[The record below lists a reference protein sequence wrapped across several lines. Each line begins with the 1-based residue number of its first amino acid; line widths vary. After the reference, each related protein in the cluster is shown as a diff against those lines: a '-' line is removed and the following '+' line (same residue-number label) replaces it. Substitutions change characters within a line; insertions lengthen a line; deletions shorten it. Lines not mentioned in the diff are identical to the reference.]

1 MTEHRSARRPNRA
14 PRGRH
19 TARPSTPSPR
29 ARGEAAADARARAF
43 GDTSPSLREET
54 EPMSRDDAASPPV
67 HEPAETDAWETS
79 VTRAT
84 PEGGPSAAEQ
94 EPGTTDEEPEPGRDH
109 EPIRD
114 EPATEALAPVAAVG
128 ATEPSTAG
136 HAEPATDEPATRRGT
151 GAAAAAR
158 GRRRATPSRGS
169 LPVAAGWTALTSLV
183 PGSGLIPTRL
193 RALGLLLV
201 TLLVLVVGSAA
212 AWYLLGDPLPTVLG
226 LASRRGVVIGALVV
240 LVAVGLVW
248 LLQILLANIAHNAKQ
263 RLRGVRRAVSTVLAV
278 LLMAATAMPFAL
290 GAQSLYAAQGLL
302 GNTTVFSGTGDGKI
316 VAGQD
321 PWAGTERLNVMLL
334 GQDAG
339 ADRVG
344 TRPDTIM
351 VASIDTRTGRTAL
364 FSLPRNLQ
372 YVRFPEGTVEAE
384 QFPEGFDA
392 FGTDENL
399 LNAVWQWADENKDLF
414 PGDPQPGLTA
424 TRHAVEQTLGLKT
437 DYYAMVDLQG
447 FEDLVNAIG
456 GVDINVERRIP
467 IGGGTN
473 QSTGGKYPIT
483 GWIEP
488 GEQHLDGYHALW
500 YARSREGSD
509 DYNRMCRQQRIVR
522 IVSEESDPARLALAF
537 PQLVTATENNI
548 VTDIPPAHL
557 DAFVELAMRV
567 KDSGFQ
573 SYPVNHDVD
582 APGSDSWSQGGHPD
596 WDYLHQWVQASIED
610 SMTSTVAVSVKGTE
624 ASSTPSPAA
633 PGAAEPSP
641 AAESSPAAQPVESPT
656 GEATDAP
663 AEGQDPAQPAA
674 PAAPVIAEDPLKS
687 CLPASEQ
694 G

>member
-19 TARPSTPSPR
+19 TARPSTPSSR
-29 ARGEAAADARARAF
+29 AHGDAAADARARAF
-43 GDTSPSLREET
+43 GDTPPSPREGAGPVT
-54 EPMSRDDAASPPV
+54 RDEASSAPG
-67 HEPAETDAWETS
+67 HEPAEADAWEAS
-79 VTRAT
+79 GSAHA
-84 PEGGPSAAEQ
+84 PEGGPAVAQ
-94 EPGTTDEEPEPGRDH
+94 EPGTTDEEPEPGRGH
-109 EPIRD
+109 EPERD
-114 EPATEALAPVAAVG
+114 EPATETLAPVAA
-128 ATEPSTAG
+128 ASPTEPSASVP
-136 HAEPATDEPATRRGT
+136 AEPASDEPAARRGT
-151 GAAAAAR
+151 GAAAADR
-158 GRRRATPSRGS
+158 GRRRATPAPGS

-201 TLLVLVVGSAA
+201 TLLVLVVGGAA
-212 AWYLLGDPLPTVLG
+212 AWYVLGDPLPTVLG
-226 LASRRGVVIGALVV
+226 LASRRGVVVGALVV

-263 RLRGVRRAVSTVLAV
+263 RLCGVRRAVSTVLAV
-278 LLMAATAMPFAL
+278 LLMAAVAMPFAL

-302 GNTTVFSGTGDGKI
+302 GNRTVFSGTGDGKI

-414 PGDPQPGLTA
+414 PDDPQPGLTA

-537 PQLVTATENNI
+537 PRLVTATEDNI

-582 APGSDSWSQGGHPD
+582 APGSNSWSQGGHPD

-610 SMTSTVAVSVKGTE
+610 SMRSTVAESVKGTE
-624 ASSTPSPAA
+624 ASPATSPAT
-633 PGAAEPSP
+633 PG
-641 AAESSPAAQPVESPT
+641 AAESSPASQPADSPT
-656 GEATDAP
+656 GETTDAP

-674 PAAPVIAEDPLKS
+674 PAAPVIVEDPLKS